1 MADGIGTEN
10 KGADAVPHEDG
21 RPAYGSSHGMSG
33 QYGVSDKRRA
43 ELAQMERDAGT
54 AHDAGTADER
64 SQSDRTGSERD
75 LNPTSAEQ
83 VGNETEPTNT
93 QENPY

>member
-1 MADGIGTEN
+1 MTDAISTEN
-10 KGADAVPHEDG
+10 KGADAVPHENG
-21 RPAYGSSHGMSG
+21 RLVHGMSG

-64 SQSDRTGSERD
+64 SHNDHTGSERG

-83 VGNETEPTNT
+83 VGSETEPTNT